1 MAKVQS
7 RHANASAVV
16 LSLLFKVKLLSVFS
30 VIAQY
35 AKYLILQL
43 TVMLAFFYQKT
54 FACPRF
60 VGCNWSFLPPYTHIF
75 STSCNISA
83 RGIFGFL

>member
-7 RHANASAVV
+7 RHANANASAVV

-35 AKYLILQL
+35 
-43 TVMLAFFYQKT
+43 
-54 FACPRF
+54 
-60 VGCNWSFLPPYTHIF
+60 
-75 STSCNISA
+75 
-83 RGIFGFL
+83 